1 MILLKQVR
9 LVNWYAFSN
18 ITVPVG
24 FFTLIAGKN
33 GNGKSVLLD
42 AIKYAV
48 YGDTVF
54 NKSSENKGSR
64 TISSYT
70 RGLLDATA
78 GTYIRPADKVPNV
91 YTHIVQE
98 YYDDVEEKYFLL
110 GTVIETNTANNCQ
123 ALRYVADRTSMA
135 QMEHVYSDNGRLL
148 PYSATELQKKYGL
161 TMMIREQ
168 GLPKFMQMTGLKLNL
183 NQLPAYLRKLRGIMT
198 YDPNAKLDK
207 FIRESVLEERNVD
220 FSKLIEAKENI
231 ERLYDTFDLI
241 QNEIA
246 ELDRILNENDALENE
261 KNRLLADDIKIVYR
275 KMRRLKAE
283 LESLVRNK
291 EVAQTAQKETDDRL
305 SVVEEQKNSMNHRLV
320 QAKVNLNQLDSTK
333 VIQEEEKHL
342 EEVKKRK
349 QNLLKEK
356 DRLTD
361 FQEKINELMN
371 DFYEEGQVLE
381 SKDILASLTTNHYSV
396 HEKESAVAEAKQ
408 MLNRIYEKLAEAAGV
423 IKADLKKLEQDLEMQ
438 EKILEE
444 NRKHRNSFAQ
454 IPDYVGL
461 KNEINREFQR
471 RNLKT
476 EAKFACEYVLKIE
489 DEKWRDAIE
498 SFLGRRRYTI
508 LVEPQYYDIADDVLN
523 HSKYKYAHLFN
534 TRLLMEKD
542 IKPEKDSV
550 GRFLKI
556 KNPVARKYFDYQLG
570 RMHAVALE
578 EVRNYENA
586 ISVEGRVSV
595 SMDSYFLRFDK
606 IRFYYLGQET
616 FVLNQKRAKREIE
629 RLNAMR
635 TEYLSEQ
642 AVIARKRNDLNQGRE
657 WFQSYNYNAY
667 KEYQDALLEQ
677 KSVEQQIKQL
687 KAALENDSEYMELNQ
702 LVERL
707 TSQYNALTDEYNE
720 TMKKSSRLAANIK
733 GYEEKI
739 SEKTVDLETEEK
751 KFTDYKVNSY
761 VIVQKA
767 VRDYDNFVESGHSG
781 PGGIIQPQTRD
792 RISRSIEQHKN
803 LLIAYQAAYNGNHAG
818 SNLPSGEQHRELYA
832 KRKDK
837 IWMDDLQEIREKLN
851 AQTRR
856 YEEIFKNEFVLT
868 ILKTC
873 ENALDDLREINREL
887 AKLNFSA
894 KYQFDVHYVRDGSEY
909 AKIIEYAKYLDERE
923 QLGGDDTS
931 GQMTFD
937 MFTSI
942 SDEAGEQLE
951 EELKQIINRIIEKNS
966 EETIARFADYRNYM
980 NYEILMTNEIYDR
993 AKLSRQ
999 TGYNSGAEVQIPYLL
1014 ILSSALLMIYNQKVN
1029 STRLVFI
1036 DEPFVKMD
1044 PGNVKRM
1051 LKFMKKQN
1059 LQVIFCAPDKIESI
1073 GNECEV
1079 ILPVLRKKPESMQI
1093 GVVQF
1098 HEDNAYE
1105 RI

>member
-1 MILLKQVR
+1 MIMLKRVR

-18 ITVPVG
+18 ITAPVG

-33 GNGKSVLLD
+33 GNGKSVMLD

-123 ALRYVADRTSMA
+123 TLRYVADRTSMD
-135 QMEHVYSDNGRLL
+135 QMEHVYRDNERLL

-161 TMMIREQ
+161 TMLIREQ

-183 NQLPAYLRKLRGIMT
+183 NQLPSYLRKLRGIMT

-231 ERLYDTFDLI
+231 ERLHDTFSMIED
-241 QNEIA
+241 EIK
-246 ELDRILNENDALENE
+246 ELERILDANDELENE
-261 KNRLLADDIKIVYR
+261 TNRLLADDIKIAYR
-275 KMRRLKAE
+275 KIKRLKSD
-283 LESLVRNK
+283 LEK
-291 EVAQTAQKETDDRL
+291 EARDKEAAKKAQNEITDRL
-305 SVVEEQKNSMNHRLV
+305 SVVEMRKDDLNNRLIE
-320 QAKVNLNQLDSTK
+320 AKVNLKQLNSTK
-333 VIQEEEKHL
+333 MILEEEKHL
-342 EEVKKRK
+342 ENITKEK
-349 QNLLKEK
+349 QNLSKEK
-356 DRLTD
+356 DRLTA
-361 FQEKINELMN
+361 FQDKLNELMN
-371 DFYEEGQVLE
+371 EFYEEGE
-381 SKDILASLTTNHYSV
+381 IPEHKDILASLTTDHYVV
-396 HEKESAVAEAKQ
+396 HEKESAVSEAKV
-408 MLNRIYEKLAEAAGV
+408 LLEKIYDSLTETSGLIKKELEKLE
-423 IKADLKKLEQDLEMQ
+423 DELERQ
-438 EKILEE
+438 EKILED
-444 NRKHRNSFAQ
+444 NKKHKNSFAQ

-461 KNEINREFQR
+461 KNEINQEFR
-471 RNLKT
+471 KRNLKT
-476 EAKFACEYVLKIE
+476 EAKFACEYVLKIT
-489 DEKWRDAIE
+489 DEKWRDSIE
-498 SFLGRRRYTI
+498 AFLGRRRYTI
-508 LVEPQYYDIADDVLN
+508 LVDPQYYDIADDVLN
-523 HSKYKYAHLFN
+523 RSKYRYAHLFN
-534 TRLLMEKD
+534 TRLLMEKK
-542 IKPEKDSV
+542 IEPESDSV
-550 GRFLKI
+550 GRFLEI
-556 KNPVARKYFDYQLG
+556 KNTVARKYFDYQLG

-616 FVLNQKRAKREIE
+616 FALNQKRAQKEIE
-629 RLNAMR
+629 RLNKER
-635 TEYLSEQ
+635 KECLFEQ
-642 AVIARKRNDLNQGRE
+642 TVNAKKRNSFNQARG
-657 WFQSYNYNAY
+657 WFQSYDYDVY
-667 KEYQDALLEQ
+667 KKYQTILQDQ
-677 KSVEQQIKQL
+677 QRVEQQIKQL
-687 KAALENDSEYMELNQ
+687 KKALKNDSEYIELSQ
-702 LVERL
+702 LVGKLEEEN
-707 TSQYNALTDEYNE
+707 NALTDEYNA
-720 TMKKSSRLAANIK
+720 TMKKNNQLITDIK
-733 GYEEKI
+733 LLDTKI
-739 SEKTVDLETEEK
+739 ESQTEDLQTEEK
-751 KFTDYKVNSY
+751 AFCDYKINSY
-761 VIVQKA
+761 AVVQKA
-767 VRDYDNFVESGHSG
+767 VRDYDKYVEANCSGT
-781 PGGIIQPQTRD
+781 GGLLQQETR
-792 RISRSIEQHKN
+792 SRVMRKTEQCKKE
-803 LLIAYQAAYNGNHAG
+803 LLEFQMVYGVKHAG
-818 SNLPSGEQHRELYA
+818 SNLPKGENHREAYA
-832 KRKDK
+832 KRKEK
-837 IWMDDLQEIREKLN
+837 IWMDDLQEIREKLDD
-851 AQTRR
+851 QTRR
-856 YEEIFKNEFVLT
+856 YEDIFKNEFVLT

-873 ENALDDLREINREL
+873 ENAMDDLREINREL
-887 AKLNFSA
+887 AKLDFSA
-894 KYQFDVHYVRDGSEY
+894 KYQFDVHYVKDGSEY

-923 QLGGDDTS
+923 KLGGDAS

-937 MFTSI
+937 MLTSI
-942 SDEAGEQLE
+942 SDEDGELLE
-951 EELKQIINRIIEKNS
+951 AELKQIINRIIAKNS
-966 EETIARFADYRNYM
+966 EEIIAGFADYRNYM
-980 NYEILMTNEIYDR
+980 NYEILMSNEIYDR

-1079 ILPVLRKKPESMQI
+1079 ILPVLRKKPEIMQI

-1105 RI
+1105 RV